1 MIVIEALVF
10 AGALPKNQ
18 YLYIYKYW
26 FLVLHENMKSYCAA
40 CTRFSKI
47 CLPFKSTH
55 ITEQGVDDAAEH
67 VDGDEYGV
75 DDGVR
80 AGVEREGGGECGA
93 VGALADEE
101 AGVEGGAVDADEE
114 DAVREVDAPAASL
127 PLPHPRSIDDS
138 THSSI

>member
-1 MIVIEALVF
+1 MS
-10 AGALPKNQ
+10 
-18 YLYIYKYW
+18 YI
-26 FLVLHENMKSYCAA
+26 KSYCAA

-47 CLPFKSTH
+47 FKSTH

-80 AGVEREGGGECGA
+80 AGVEREAGGEGGA

-101 AGVEGGAVDADEE
+101 AGVEGGAVDADQE

-127 PLPHPRSIDDS
+127 PLPHRRSIADS
-138 THSSI
+138 TVLSVVLSVEC